1 MCVYFMMNMVLSTL
15 LCTISCIPPSNKKE
29 YDTVHTKEQR
39 KLMTCKTYTSRS
51 ILREQAWWLYYRL
64 DVVQTGLRYRLCLL
78 GTNSLMRDRDKA
90 QDHQGGTVER
100 IDNEAVLAGG
110 DILFQTPSISSLEEE
125 WVVCWCTLRPRTRNS
140 YTHQ

>member
-1 MCVYFMMNMVLSTL
+1 
-15 LCTISCIPPSNKKE
+15 
-29 YDTVHTKEQR
+29 
-39 KLMTCKTYTSRS
+39 MTCKTYTSRS
-51 ILREQAWWLYYRL
+51 IPREQAWWLYYRL

-140 YTHQ
+140 STHQQL